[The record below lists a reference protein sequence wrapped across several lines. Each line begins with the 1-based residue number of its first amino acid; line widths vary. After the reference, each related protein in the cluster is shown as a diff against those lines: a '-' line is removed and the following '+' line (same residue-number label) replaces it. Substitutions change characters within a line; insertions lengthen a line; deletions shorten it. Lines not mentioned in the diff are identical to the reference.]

1 MTYFVASGRE
11 NVDET
16 LALVK
21 KNAEEL
27 GIEDVVIAS
36 TTGFTAR
43 KALAALKDTGVKLTL
58 AS

>member
-27 GIEDVVIAS
+27 GIEDVVIDS
-36 TTGFTAR
+36 RTGFTGR
-43 KALAALKDTGVKLTL
+43 KAL
-58 AS
+58 